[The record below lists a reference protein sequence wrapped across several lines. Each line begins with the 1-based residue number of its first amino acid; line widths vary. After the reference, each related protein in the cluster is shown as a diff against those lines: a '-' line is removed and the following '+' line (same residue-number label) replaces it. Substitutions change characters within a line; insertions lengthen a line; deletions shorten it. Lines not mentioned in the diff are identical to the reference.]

1 MHGYRKLASEI
12 GSGLLTFPITHFDK
26 QLHFDEDAYRK
37 HCDFLLQHPF
47 AAIFAAGGTGEF
59 FSLTPSET
67 SSIVR
72 AAVAET
78 GGRVPVVAGCGYGTA
93 IACEMAREAETSRA
107 DAILLLPPYLVQA
120 SQEGLARHVEAV
132 CRSTGLGVIL
142 YGRDNCRVSPATLS
156 ALCEACPN
164 LIGYKDGIGD
174 VELFVAQKT
183 LISDRLVYIG
193 GLPTAEVFAAPYLA
207 MGCSTYSSA
216 IANFAPDLALK
227 FYDAIRSGDLDQT
240 SAILENFILPYV
252 EIRNLGAGY
261 AVAIVKAA
269 MRVIGRGA
277 GPVRPPLDDL
287 RPEHYLQLEALIS
300 RCMEG
305 LLVRSP

>member
-1 MHGYRKLASEI
+1 MDGYQKLASEI
-12 GSGLLTFPITHFDK
+12 GSGLLTFPVTHFDTELK
-26 QLHFDEDAYRK
+26 FNEEAYRK

-67 SSIVR
+67 SSVVR

-120 SQEGLARHVEAV
+120 SQKGLARHVEAV

-142 YGRDNCRVSPATLS
+142 YGRDNCRISPATLS

-174 VELFVAQKT
+174 VELFVAQQS

-216 IANFAPDLALK
+216 IANFAPDFALK
-227 FYDAIRSGDLDQT
+227 FYEAIRSGDLDHT
-240 SAILENFILPYV
+240 SAILEKFILPYV

-269 MRVIGRGA
+269 MRVVGRSA
-277 GPVRPPLDDL
+277 GPVRPPLVDL
-287 RPEHYLQLEALIS
+287 TAEHYFELKALIAGGL
-300 RCMEG
+300 EG
-305 LLVRSP
+305 HGS